1 MLHTVKQEAVE
12 VKEINIPVGISDFK
26 EICKNGYY
34 YVDKT
39 FLIKELLKTTA
50 TKVTLITR
58 PRRFGKTMAM
68 SMLATY
74 FDIRENSQD
83 LFEGLEISK
92 ETDLCKEWMNQ
103 WPVVFLSLKDIDGLN
118 FEDAYERLVVQI
130 SNLYKNYTYLLEYDK
145 IDPDDRQIFLDLKA
159 GKAEKAQVF
168 QALRTLMRMLQ
179 IYHQKKVIL
188 LLDEYDVPIAKA
200 SSNGYY
206 NQMLDVMK
214 GIMSTALKDN
224 TSLQFSVVT
233 GCLRIAKESVF
244 TGTNNFVTDS
254 ITDSRYNEFF
264 GFTQAE
270 VDQILEDADAGKHA
284 ESVKYWYDGYHFGN
298 VDVYCPWDLMNY
310 LCDLQRNP
318 EAKPDSY
325 WKNTSDNAI
334 IRSFIDYAGSSITKK
349 LETLLAGG
357 YIVEQID
364 ESLTYDYLHSS
375 EENLWSILYLTGY
388 LTTVREEDL
397 STSVPDGLSALAIP
411 NAEIQ
416 EIFETTVMKWFS
428 DSAKTWSRQILFD
441 AVWRNDCE
449 LLTQEMNKLL
459 RKTISYHDY
468 KEDFYHAFLAGIFA
482 GAGYSVES
490 NKEHG
495 EGRSDIVVSDIV
507 NGRVAVFE
515 VKKSDALADLT
526 SDCESALAQIDDRM
540 YAKEFED
547 DYDEVLCYGVSFFK
561 KRCLVKSIDKFAG
574 RNPID
579 QAIFE
584 SEQKMDNGAEA
595 VDAETVPFASGDNHN
610 NHR

>member
-12 VKEINIPVGISDFK
+12 MKEINIPVGISDFK

-83 LFEGLEISK
+83 LFDGLEISK

-428 DSAKTWSRQILFD
+428 DSAKTWSRQSLFD
-441 AVWRNDCE
+441 AVWKNNCE

-482 GAGYSVES
+482 GVGYSVES

-547 DYDEVLCYGVSFFK
+547 DYDEVLCYGISFFK
-561 KRCLVKSIDKFAG
+561 KRCLV
-574 RNPID
+574 
-579 QAIFE
+579 
-584 SEQKMDNGAEA
+584 NGI
-595 VDAETVPFASGDNHN
+595 NC
-610 NHR
+610 

>member
-1 MLHTVKQEAVE
+1 MK
-12 VKEINIPVGISDFK
+12 KINIPVGISDFK
-26 EICKNGYY
+26 EIRKNGYY

-68 SMLATY
+68 SMLADY

-270 VDQILEDADAGKHA
+270 VDQILEDADAGRHA

-364 ESLTYDYLHSS
+364 ESRTYDYLHSS

-397 STSVPDGLSALAIP
+397 STSVSDGLSALAIP

-428 DSAKTWSRQILFD
+428 DSAKTWSRQTLFD
-441 AVWRNDCE
+441 AVWKNDCE

-515 VKKSDALADLT
+515 VKKSDALADLV

-547 DYDEVLCYGVSFFK
+547 DYDEVFCYGISFFK
-561 KRCLVKSIDKFAG
+561 KR
-574 RNPID
+574 
-579 QAIFE
+579 
-584 SEQKMDNGAEA
+584 
-595 VDAETVPFASGDNHN
+595 
-610 NHR
+610 

>member
-1 MLHTVKQEAVE
+1 M
-12 VKEINIPVGISDFK
+12 KEINIPVGISDFK

-83 LFEGLEISK
+83 LFDGLEISK

-388 LTTVREEDL
+388 LTTVREKDL

-540 YAKEFED
+540 YAKEFAD
-547 DYDEVLCYGVSFFK
+547 DYDEVLCYGISFFK
-561 KRCLVKSIDKFAG
+561 KRCLV
-574 RNPID
+574 
-579 QAIFE
+579 
-584 SEQKMDNGAEA
+584 NGI
-595 VDAETVPFASGDNHN
+595 NC
-610 NHR
+610 

>member
-1 MLHTVKQEAVE
+1 M
-12 VKEINIPVGISDFK
+12 KEINIPVGISDFK

-83 LFEGLEISK
+83 LFDGLEISK

-349 LETLLAGG
+349 LEILLAGG

-441 AVWRNDCE
+441 AVWKNDCE

-515 VKKSDALADLT
+515 VKKSDALADLV

-547 DYDEVLCYGVSFFK
+547 DYDEVLCYGISFFK
-561 KRCLVKSIDKFAG
+561 KRCLVKGI
-574 RNPID
+574 NC
-579 QAIFE
+579 Q
-584 SEQKMDNGAEA
+584 Q
-595 VDAETVPFASGDNHN
+595 
-610 NHR
+610 

>member
-1 MLHTVKQEAVE
+1 M
-12 VKEINIPVGISDFK
+12 KEINIPVGISDFK

-83 LFEGLEISK
+83 LFDGLEISK

-254 ITDSRYNEFF
+254 ITDSHYNEFF

-388 LTTVREEDL
+388 LTMVREEDL

-428 DSAKTWSRQILFD
+428 DSAKTWSRQTLFD
-441 AVWRNDCE
+441 AVWKNDCE

-468 KEDFYHAFLAGIFA
+468 KEDFYHAFLASIFA

-495 EGRSDIVVSDIV
+495 EGRSDTVVSDIV

-574 RNPID
+574 RC
-579 QAIFE
+579 AIRNSKRVNAQEYTFL
-584 SEQKMDNGAEA
+584 
-595 VDAETVPFASGDNHN
+595 
-610 NHR
+610 

>member
-1 MLHTVKQEAVE
+1 M
-12 VKEINIPVGISDFK
+12 KEINIPVGISDFK
-26 EICKNGYY
+26 EIRKNGYY

-83 LFEGLEISK
+83 LFDGLEISK

-284 ESVKYWYDGYHFGN
+284 ASVKYWYDGYHFGN

-349 LETLLAGG
+349 LETLLIGG

-441 AVWRNDCE
+441 AVWKNDCE

-515 VKKSDALADLT
+515 VKKSDALADLI

-547 DYDEVLCYGVSFFK
+547 DYDEVLCYGISFFK
-561 KRCLVKSIDKFAG
+561 KRCLV
-574 RNPID
+574 
-579 QAIFE
+579 
-584 SEQKMDNGAEA
+584 NGI
-595 VDAETVPFASGDNHN
+595 NC
-610 NHR
+610 

>member
-1 MLHTVKQEAVE
+1 M
-12 VKEINIPVGISDFK
+12 KEINIPVGISDFK
-26 EICKNGYY
+26 EICKNGYD

-83 LFEGLEISK
+83 LFDGLEISK

-441 AVWRNDCE
+441 AVWKNDCE

-515 VKKSDALADLT
+515 VKKSDALADLI

-547 DYDEVLCYGVSFFK
+547 DYDEVLCYGISFFK
-561 KRCLVKSIDKFAG
+561 KRCLVKGI
-574 RNPID
+574 NC
-579 QAIFE
+579 Q
-584 SEQKMDNGAEA
+584 Q
-595 VDAETVPFASGDNHN
+595 
-610 NHR
+610 

>member
-1 MLHTVKQEAVE
+1 M
-12 VKEINIPVGISDFK
+12 KEINIPVGISDFK

-83 LFEGLEISK
+83 LFDGLEISK

-515 VKKSDALADLT
+515 VKKSDALADLI

-547 DYDEVLCYGVSFFK
+547 DYDEVLCYGISFFK
-561 KRCLVKSIDKFAG
+561 KRCLV
-574 RNPID
+574 
-579 QAIFE
+579 
-584 SEQKMDNGAEA
+584 NGI
-595 VDAETVPFASGDNHN
+595 NC
-610 NHR
+610 

>member
-1 MLHTVKQEAVE
+1 M
-12 VKEINIPVGISDFK
+12 KEINIPVGISDFK

-83 LFEGLEISK
+83 LFDGLEISK

-270 VDQILEDADAGKHA
+270 IDQILEDADAGKHA

-441 AVWRNDCE
+441 AVWKNDCE

-515 VKKSDALADLT
+515 VKKSDALADLI

-547 DYDEVLCYGVSFFK
+547 DYDEVLCYGISFFK
-561 KRCLVKSIDKFAG
+561 KRCLVKGI
-574 RNPID
+574 NC
-579 QAIFE
+579 Q
-584 SEQKMDNGAEA
+584 Q
-595 VDAETVPFASGDNHN
+595 
-610 NHR
+610 

>member
-12 VKEINIPVGISDFK
+12 MKEINIPVGISDFK

-83 LFEGLEISK
+83 LFDGLEISK

-375 EENLWSILYLTGY
+375 EENLWSILYRTGY

-441 AVWRNDCE
+441 AVWKNDCE

-515 VKKSDALADLT
+515 VKKSDALADLI

-547 DYDEVLCYGVSFFK
+547 DYDEVLCYGISFFK
-561 KRCLVKSIDKFAG
+561 KRCLVKGI
-574 RNPID
+574 NC
-579 QAIFE
+579 Q
-584 SEQKMDNGAEA
+584 Q
-595 VDAETVPFASGDNHN
+595 
-610 NHR
+610 

>member
-1 MLHTVKQEAVE
+1 M
-12 VKEINIPVGISDFK
+12 KEINIPVGISDFK
-26 EICKNGYY
+26 EIRKNGYY

-83 LFEGLEISK
+83 LFDGLEISK

-397 STSVPDGLSALAIP
+397 STSVPDGLLALAIP

-515 VKKSDALADLT
+515 VKKSDALADLI
-526 SDCESALAQIDDRM
+526 SDCESAPAQIDDRM

-561 KRCLVKSIDKFAG
+561 KRCLV
-574 RNPID
+574 
-579 QAIFE
+579 
-584 SEQKMDNGAEA
+584 NGI
-595 VDAETVPFASGDNHN
+595 NC
-610 NHR
+610 

>member
-1 MLHTVKQEAVE
+1 M
-12 VKEINIPVGISDFK
+12 KEINIPVGISDFK

-83 LFEGLEISK
+83 LFDGLEISK

-118 FEDAYERLVVQI
+118 FEDVYERLVVQI

-270 VDQILEDADAGKHA
+270 IDQILEDADAGKHA

-441 AVWRNDCE
+441 AVWKNDCE

-515 VKKSDALADLT
+515 VKKSDALADLI

-547 DYDEVLCYGVSFFK
+547 DYDEVLCYGISFFK
-561 KRCLVKSIDKFAG
+561 KRCLVKGI
-574 RNPID
+574 NC
-579 QAIFE
+579 Q
-584 SEQKMDNGAEA
+584 Q
-595 VDAETVPFASGDNHN
+595 
-610 NHR
+610 

>member
-12 VKEINIPVGISDFK
+12 MKELNIPVGISDFK

-83 LFEGLEISK
+83 LFDGLEISK

-270 VDQILEDADAGKHA
+270 IDQILEDADAGKHA

-441 AVWRNDCE
+441 AVWKNDCE

-515 VKKSDALADLT
+515 VKKSNALADLV
-526 SDCESALAQIDDRM
+526 SDCEAALAQIDDRM

-547 DYDEVLCYGVSFFK
+547 DYDEVLCYGISFFK
-561 KRCLVKSIDKFAG
+561 KRCLVKGI
-574 RNPID
+574 NC
-579 QAIFE
+579 Q
-584 SEQKMDNGAEA
+584 Q
-595 VDAETVPFASGDNHN
+595 
-610 NHR
+610 

>member
-1 MLHTVKQEAVE
+1 M
-12 VKEINIPVGISDFK
+12 KEINIPVGISDFK
-26 EICKNGYY
+26 EIRKNGYY

-68 SMLATY
+68 SMLADY

-83 LFEGLEISK
+83 LFDGLEISK

-179 IYHQKKVIL
+179 IYHQKKAIL

-284 ESVKYWYDGYHFGN
+284 ASVKYWYDGYHFGN

-397 STSVPDGLSALAIP
+397 STSVPDGLSALVIP

-441 AVWRNDCE
+441 AVWKNDCE

-547 DYDEVLCYGVSFFK
+547 DYDEVLCYGISFFK
-561 KRCLVKSIDKFAG
+561 KRCLV
-574 RNPID
+574 
-579 QAIFE
+579 
-584 SEQKMDNGAEA
+584 NGI
-595 VDAETVPFASGDNHN
+595 NC
-610 NHR
+610 

>member
-12 VKEINIPVGISDFK
+12 MKEINIPVGISDFK

-83 LFEGLEISK
+83 LFDGLEISK

-270 VDQILEDADAGKHA
+270 IDQILEDADAGKHA

-325 WKNTSDNAI
+325 WENTSDNAI

-441 AVWRNDCE
+441 AVWKNDCE

-515 VKKSDALADLT
+515 VKKSDALADLI

-547 DYDEVLCYGVSFFK
+547 DYDEVLCYGISFFK
-561 KRCLVKSIDKFAG
+561 KRCLVKGI
-574 RNPID
+574 NC
-579 QAIFE
+579 Q
-584 SEQKMDNGAEA
+584 Q
-595 VDAETVPFASGDNHN
+595 
-610 NHR
+610 